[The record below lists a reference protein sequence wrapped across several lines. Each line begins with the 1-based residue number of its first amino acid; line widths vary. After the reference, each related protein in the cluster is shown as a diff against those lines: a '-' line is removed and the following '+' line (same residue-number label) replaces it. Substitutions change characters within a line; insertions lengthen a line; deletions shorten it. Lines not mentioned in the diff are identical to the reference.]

1 MSIHRS
7 INRAVVEGL
16 SLIELMVAMAIGVVL
31 LLGLVQVMA
40 GSRAAY
46 QLSSGVARTQENA
59 RFAMDSLQR
68 DLRMAGHLGCVNDQA
83 RMQVGME
90 GVRLKFLTAA
100 QQTAGSFAEAPVPLR
115 FDMGLQGFDAKATA
129 PGGSVVLPATT
140 AAASE
145 AALWEPSLPAAIK
158 ALNPVA
164 GSDVVIIRYFAPAGV
179 GVAPVSAALPI
190 GGFVP
195 TDSGSKATITP
206 GNAAT
211 EVTKHLEKDGAALFG
226 IADCTQATVFAG
238 VLEDVASGRV
248 GFASATLPNK
258 SGYTGLEAYQPAQ
271 SNLFRAESLAY
282 YVGVGAGGGPSL
294 FRARVSGTGAYV
306 QEELV
311 EGVESLQLLYGRDF
325 ADTSKRPS
333 GYVSRSSVANDIGGG
348 AALPDN
354 AQADD
359 WRRVGMVQVG
369 LLMRSSDRAAATQAD
384 RKPSVLGV
392 QMAPATNDGFYR
404 SVYETSVALR
414 NRLFGG

>member
-1 MSIHRS
+1 MSSHTS
-7 INRAVVEGL
+7 VNRTALVGL
-16 SLIELMVAMAIGVVL
+16 SLIELMIAMAIGVVL

-46 QLSSGVARTQENA
+46 QLSAGVARTQENA
-59 RFAMDSLQR
+59 RFAIDSLQR

-90 GVRLKFLTAA
+90 GVHLKFLTAP
-100 QQTAGSFAEAPVPLR
+100 QQVAKEFSLAAVPLR

-129 PGGSVVLPATT
+129 PGGSIVLPTTT
-140 AAASE
+140 AAA
-145 AALWEPSLPAAIK
+145 ANANLWEPSLPGLVK

-164 GSDVVIIRYFAPAGV
+164 GSDVLLIRYFAPAGV
-179 GVAPVSAALPI
+179 GLADNGFLP
-190 GGFVP
+190 
-195 TDSGSKATITP
+195 TSSGTKATITP
-206 GNAAT
+206 ASAGT
-211 EVTKHLEKDGAALFG
+211 EVTSDLAKDGTALFG

-238 VLEDVASGRV
+238 VLEDVASGRI
-248 GFASATLPNK
+248 GFASATAPNK

-271 SNLFRAESLAY
+271 STLYRAESLAY
-282 YVGVGAGGGPSL
+282 YVGVGAGGGPAL
-294 FRARVSGTGAYV
+294 FRARISGAGAYV
-306 QEELV
+306 PEELV
-311 EGVESLQLLYGRDF
+311 EGVESLQLLYGRDH

-333 GYVSRSSVANDIGGG
+333 GYVSRSSVAKAIGGG
-348 AALPDN
+348 EMLPNN

-384 RKPSVLGV
+384 NKPSVLDV
-392 QMAPATNDGFYR
+392 QMAPASNDGYYR

-414 NRLFGG
+414 NRLFGD